1 MDDDAN
7 LPGHTASIVELWDE
21 IAAIFSGLIGGGRY
35 GLKIRVPHALG
46 EFCFIRQVENSRP
59 QREIQ
64 NSNGMIQSN
73 RRKICVLSFKVMTF
87 LFGGERSFLQKAKV
101 VAKLAAE
108 HASNLAAFAG
118 LYKVGKTHR
127 PFWF

>member
-1 MDDDAN
+1 MDMDDDAN

-35 GLKIRVPHALG
+35 GLKIRVPHAL
-46 EFCFIRQVENSRP
+46 
-59 QREIQ
+59 
-64 NSNGMIQSN
+64 
-73 RRKICVLSFKVMTF
+73 VMTF

-118 LYKVGKTHR
+118 LYKLILVTLKVLSHR
-127 PFWF
+127 TNNRSNRDIYRGYFRRMGNSLLSFIGICII